1 MQPSYA
7 KKPIRAALL
16 VVAGALLVAALALA
30 SAERAPFGA
39 SGAGGGNV
47 ALAQSSTPT
56 PAPTPAPPT
65 TETLLQLVREM
76 QRTLAVMQETLR
88 VIMAALDAQATP
100 APTPATPAPTAT
112 PAPVPP
118 TPPPP
123 QTIAPTPVPFTPTP
137 SPAPTPAPANFAE
150 ALERARGAVVEL
162 RAGANVWTGVFFS
175 EHGEII
181 TTSEGLGASPIALFR
196 VQGGPSGYAWVTG
209 RDDNAGLALLEP
221 VGGSRSYAY
230 IPFSADQPLLN
241 QGVGVVQYSGLASA
255 PETRNT
261 IVTGFRPS
269 FTGYNYL
276 QIRIADAATANGAVI
291 VNADG
296 KIQGLRM
303 PASFIAANNIGR
315 RGEVFAVASAG
326 IGGNAV
332 PALRGGLSVIKPSAI
347 SPNQNIIP
355 PIPLIFYGTMTVDG
369 LLAPAGTRIYAR
381 VQAPGRPDVWFSR
394 QTSVLGQYD
403 FPVSVPDRGYSRA
416 TVEFWTAG
424 RVADATGA
432 YRTGSPGSSS
442 KLDLAF

>member
-1 MQPSYA
+1 MHRSNA
-7 KKPIRAALL
+7 KKPIRAALI
-16 VVAGALLVAALALA
+16 AACALLIAALALA
-30 SAERAPFGA
+30 TLDRAPFGA
-39 SGAGGGNV
+39 SGADGGNV
-47 ALAQSSTPT
+47 VLAQSSPT
-56 PAPTPAPPT
+56 PAPTPAPPPT

-88 VIMAALDAQATP
+88 VVLAALNAQATP
-100 APTPATPAPTAT
+100 TPAPPTPPAT
-112 PAPVPP
+112 LTPVPP

-123 QTIAPTPVPFTPTP
+123 PTIAPTPVPFTPTP
-137 SPAPTPAPANFAE
+137 TPAPTPAPANFAE
-150 ALERARGAVVEL
+150 ALERARSAVVEL
-162 RAGANVWTGVFFS
+162 RAGGNVWTGVFFS

-221 VGGSRSYAY
+221 VGEPRSYDY

-241 QGVGVVQYSGLASA
+241 QGVGVVQYSGLSSA

-296 KIQGLRM
+296 EIQGLRM
-303 PASFIAANNIGR
+303 PSSFIAANNVGR

-326 IGGNAV
+326 VGGNAV
-332 PALRGGLSVIKPSAI
+332 PSLRGGLSVIRPSAI

-369 LLAPAGTRIYAR
+369 LLAPGGTRIYAR

-394 QTSVLGQYD
+394 QTTTLGQYD

>member
-1 MQPSYA
+1 MHRPNA
-7 KKPIRAALL
+7 KKPLRAASL
-16 VVAGALLVAALALA
+16 VASALLIAALSLA
-30 SAERAPFGA
+30 SVERAPFGA
-39 SGAGGGNV
+39 SGAAGGNV
-47 ALAQSSTPT
+47 VLAQSSTPT
-56 PAPTPAPPT
+56 PTPAPPPT

-88 VIMAALDAQATP
+88 VIMAALNAQATP
-100 APTPATPAPTAT
+100 APTPAPTAT
-112 PAPVPP
+112 PAPSPP

-123 QTIAPTPVPFTPTP
+123 APSVPTPVPFTPTP
-137 SPAPTPAPANFAE
+137 TLAPTPAPANFAE
-150 ALERARGAVVEL
+150 ALQRARSAVVEL
-162 RAGANVWTGVFFS
+162 RAGGNTWTGVFFS
-175 EHGEII
+175 EFGEII
-181 TTSEGLGASPIALFR
+181 TTSEGLGASPIADFR
-196 VQGGPSGYAWVTG
+196 VQGGPSGQAWVTG
-209 RDDNAGLALLEP
+209 RDDNAGLALLQP
-221 VGGSRSYAY
+221 VGEPRDYDY

-241 QGVGVVQYSGLASA
+241 QGVGVVQYSGLSSA

-276 QIRIADAATANGAVI
+276 QIRIADAATADGAVI

-296 KIQGLRM
+296 EIQGLRM

-326 IGGNAV
+326 VGGNAV
-332 PALRGGLSVIKPSAI
+332 PALRGGLSVIKPPAI

-355 PIPLIFYGTMTVDG
+355 PIPLIFYGTLTVDG
-369 LLAPAGTRIYAR
+369 LLAPAGLRLYAR

-394 QTSVLGQYD
+394 QTSTLGQYD
-403 FPVSVPDRGYSRA
+403 FPISVPDRGYSRA
-416 TVEFWTAG
+416 TVQFWTAG
-424 RVADATGA
+424 RVAEAMGA

>member
-1 MQPSYA
+1 MQRSNE
-7 KKPIRAALL
+7 KKPLRAALL
-16 VVAGALLVAALALA
+16 IAGALIIAALALA
-30 SAERAPFGA
+30 SVERAPFGA
-39 SGAGGGNV
+39 SGGGNV
-47 ALAQSSTPT
+47 VQAQSSTPT
-56 PAPTPAPPT
+56 PAPTPLPPPT
-65 TETLLQLVREM
+65 TESLLQLVREM

-88 VIMAALDAQATP
+88 VVLAALNAQATP
-100 APTPATPAPTAT
+100 APTPAPPTAT
-112 PAPVPP
+112 PSSFPP

-123 QTIAPTPVPFTPTP
+123 PTSAPTPVPFTPTP

-150 ALERARGAVVEL
+150 ALQRARSAVVEL
-162 RAGANVWTGVFFS
+162 TAGDNVWTGVIFS
-175 EHGEII
+175 EYGEII
-181 TTSEGLGASPIALFR
+181 TTSDGLGASPIADFR
-196 VQGGPSGYAWVTG
+196 IQGGASGQAWVIG
-209 RDDNAGLALLEP
+209 RDDNAGLALLQPIGE
-221 VGGSRSYAY
+221 SRSYDY

-241 QGVGVVQYSGLASA
+241 QGVGIVQYGGISSA

-276 QIRIADAATANGAVI
+276 QIRIADAATANGAVV

-326 IGGNAV
+326 VGSNAV
-332 PALRGGLSVIKPSAI
+332 PYLRGGLSVIQPPAI

-355 PIPLIFYGTMTVDG
+355 PIPLIFYGTLRVDG
-369 LLAPAGTRIYAR
+369 LLAPAGTRLYAR

-394 QTSVLGQYD
+394 QTTMLGQYD
-403 FPVSVPDRGYSRA
+403 FPISVPDRGYSRA
-416 TVEFWTAG
+416 TVQFWTAG
-424 RVADATGA
+424 RVAEATGM

-442 KLDLAF
+442 NLDLAF